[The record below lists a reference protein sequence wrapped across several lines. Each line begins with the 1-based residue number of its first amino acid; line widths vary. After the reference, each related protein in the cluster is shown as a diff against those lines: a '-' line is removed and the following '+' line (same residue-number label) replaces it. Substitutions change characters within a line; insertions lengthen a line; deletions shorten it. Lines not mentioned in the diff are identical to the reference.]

1 MAYDY
6 EMAQRLRRL
15 GRYQPPP
22 AWHEA
27 VCAAV
32 SPPAFS
38 VMDGN
43 ALFTEENG
51 LTMTATAAAREWHS
65 GDKAAAV
72 LSGGSLLVID
82 KI

>member
-1 MAYDY
+1 MP
-6 EMAQRLRRL
+6 RGRRL
-15 GRYQPPP
+15 IPAEPPEP
-22 AWHEA
+22 LHEA

-32 SPPAFS
+32 SPPTFS

-43 ALFTEENG
+43 ALFTAENG

>member
-32 SPPAFS
+32 SPLAFS

-43 ALFTEENG
+43 ALFTAENG
-51 LTMTATAAAREWHS
+51 LTMTASCPAARCW
-65 GDKAAAV
+65 
-72 LSGGSLLVID
+72 
-82 KI
+82 